1 MVKFYKIVL
10 ILITPLKKTIL
21 ILFFV
26 FIKSLLNAQTCVELC
41 NDLLEKDKLTE
52 CSLVIDSCKTVSSD
66 SALYI
71 RAKLSLKNNNLKEAN
86 KYCNKLIKLN
96 SNYYEVWF
104 IKGLIASLL
113 GNHELAVHYFKIVLE
128 KNPKHLKALYNSAL
142 NKGLQEDYL
151 LAIIDLDK
159 CLEIN
164 PNYKFAIYS
173 KGYFNELL
181 GNYKEAIIYYSKV
194 ISIDANYN
202 DAQLALA
209 YTYYLNEEK
218 DKACK
223 LVEELID
230 KGVQAALD
238 LKTILCETK

>member
-1 MVKFYKIVL
+1 MGG
-10 ILITPLKKTIL
+10 
-21 ILFFV
+21 
-26 FIKSLLNAQTCVELC
+26 
-41 NDLLEKDKLTE
+41 
-52 CSLVIDSCKTVSSD
+52 
-66 SALYI
+66 SAP
-71 RAKLSLKNNNLKEAN
+71 
-86 KYCNKLIKLN
+86 C
-96 SNYYEVWF
+96 
-104 IKGLIASLL
+104 
-113 GNHELAVHYFKIVLE
+113 KIVLE

>member
-1 MVKFYKIVL
+1 MR
-10 ILITPLKKTIL
+10 KTIL
-21 ILFFV
+21 ILFFI
-26 FIKSLLNAQTCVELC
+26 FIKSIVNAQSCVEFC
-41 NDLLEKDKLTE
+41 NDLLAKDKLTE
-52 CSLVIDSCKTVSSD
+52 CSFVIDSCKSAPLD
-66 SALYI
+66 SVLYI
-71 RAKLSLKNNNLKEAN
+71 RAKLSLKANNLKEAD
-86 KYCNKLIKLN
+86 KFCNKLIKLN

-113 GNHELAVHYFKIVLE
+113 DNHELAVHYFKIVLD

-142 NKGLQEDYL
+142 NKGLQEDYR
-151 LAIIDLDK
+151 LAIIDLDR

-164 PNYKFAIYS
+164 PNYISAIYS

-181 GNYKEAIIYYSKV
+181 GNYKEAIICYSKV
-194 ISIDANYN
+194 ISVDANYY

-209 YTYYLNEEK
+209 YTYYLNQEK

-230 KGVQAALD
+230 KGIPAALD
-238 LKTILCETK
+238 LKTILCKSK